1 MAFRRPSRFAGFT
14 TIWFG
19 QLLSALGTRMT
30 NFALS
35 IWVWD
40 ATGRAFD
47 LTMLMAFAFG
57 ATVIFSPIAGA
68 LVDRWGRRLTIV
80 LSDVGSAITTA
91 VVLLLFLSGSVE
103 VWHLYLVNLVTGAFL
118 AFQLPAYQATIT
130 VMMEKGQYPRANAM
144 MFAVRTIP
152 VIFAP
157 GFAAALLGLMDIKVI
172 LLIDALSYLV
182 AIGAVLLVQLPPR
195 PRSTQQNEGGFWYDT
210 IYGFRYILAS
220 RAFTGLEAIMF
231 AINVLAAVGFA
242 LLVPQ
247 ILARTDSSTNAVGL
261 VQTIGA
267 VGGVAGALL
276 LGLLPNTRH
285 KIRRML
291 IAILVFS
298 VLGRIVYG
306 VGDSII
312 VWSVALLFLH
322 LSIPFIDGYAQ
333 SVWQEKVE
341 PSHQGRVF
349 AARQFIE
356 DLAYPGGTA
365 LAGIAADRWFEPMM
379 RDGGPGVPYF
389 GWLVGSGPGAGMGLI
404 FVIVGLFGIG
414 VAAAG
419 FASPSI
425 RRMEVDLPDY
435 DEPTDPPAP
444 LPSPSGTDEL
454 TDDRAVVAK

>member
-40 ATGRAFD
+40 VTGRAFD
-47 LTMLMAFAFG
+47 LTLLMAFAFG
-57 ATVIFSPIAGA
+57 ATVVFSPIAGA
-68 LVDRWGRRLTIV
+68 LVDRWSRRLTVV
-80 LSDVGSAITTA
+80 LSDIGSAVTTGA
-91 VVLLLFLSGSVE
+91 LLLLFLTDSVQ

-157 GFAAALLGLMDIKVI
+157 GFAAALLGVLDIKVI
-172 LLIDALSYLV
+172 LLIDALSYVV
-182 AIGAVLLVQLPPR
+182 AIGAVLLVQLPPV
-195 PRSTQQNEGGFWYDT
+195 PRAAHDDGGFWSDT
-210 IYGFRYILAS
+210 VHGFRYILAS

-267 VGGVAGALL
+267 VGGVAGAAL

-291 IAILVFS
+291 LAILVFS

-341 PSHQGRVF
+341 PSAQGRVF

-379 RDGGPGVPYF
+379 REGGPGVPLF
-389 GWLVGSGPGAGMGLI
+389 GWLVGDGPGAGMGLI
-404 FVIVGLFGIG
+404 FVIVGVLGIG

-419 FASPSI
+419 WLSPSI
-425 RRMEVDLPDY
+425 RRMEVDLPDH
-435 DEPTDPPAP
+435 DEPEPGPAP
-444 LPSPSGTDEL
+444 LPAPTGTDEL

>member
-47 LTMLMAFAFG
+47 LTLLMAFAFG
-57 ATVIFSPIAGA
+57 STVIFSPIAGA
-68 LVDRWGRRLTIV
+68 LVDRWSRRLTVV
-80 LSDVGSAITTA
+80 LSDIGSAVTTG
-91 VVLLLFLSGSVE
+91 VLLLLFLTDSVQ

-157 GFAAALLGLMDIKVI
+157 GFAAALLGLMDIKTI

-182 AIGAVLLVQLPPR
+182 AIGAVLLVKLPPV
-195 PRSTQQNEGGFWYDT
+195 PRSAHDDGGFWSDT
-210 IYGFRYILAS
+210 LHGFRYILAS

-267 VGGVAGALL
+267 VGGVAGASLL
-276 LGLLPNTRH
+276 AILPNTRH

-298 VLGRIVYG
+298 VLGRIIYG

-341 PSHQGRVF
+341 PAQQGRVF

-379 RDGGPGVPYF
+379 REGGSGVPVF
-389 GWLVGSGPGAGMGLI
+389 GWLVGTGPGAGMGLI
-404 FVIVGLFGIG
+404 FVIVGVLGIG

-435 DEPTDPPAP
+435 DEPAAGPAP
-444 LPSPSGTDEL
+444 LPSPAGTDEL
-454 TDDRAVVAK
+454 TDDREVVAK

>member
-47 LTMLMAFAFG
+47 LTLLMAFAFG
-57 ATVIFSPIAGA
+57 STVIFSPIAGA
-68 LVDRWGRRLTIV
+68 LVDRWSRRLTVV
-80 LSDVGSAITTA
+80 LSDIGSAVTTG
-91 VVLLLFLSGSVE
+91 VLLLLFLTDSVQ

-157 GFAAALLGLMDIKVI
+157 GFAAALLGLMDIKTI
-172 LLIDALSYLV
+172 LLIDAISYLV
-182 AIGAVLLVQLPPR
+182 AIGAVLLVKLPPV
-195 PRSTQQNEGGFWYDT
+195 PRSTHDDGGFWSDT
-210 IYGFRYILAS
+210 THGFRYILAS
-220 RAFTGLEAIMF
+220 RAFTGLEAILF

-267 VGGVAGALL
+267 VGGVAGAGLL
-276 LGLLPNTRH
+276 AVLPNTRH

-298 VLGRIVYG
+298 VLGRIIYG
-306 VGDSII
+306 IGDTVI
-312 VWSVALLFLH
+312 VWAIALLFLH
-322 LSIPFIDGYAQ
+322 LAIPFIDGYAQ

-341 PSHQGRVF
+341 PAQQGRVF

-379 RDGGPGVPYF
+379 RDGGPGVPLF

-404 FVIVGLFGIG
+404 FVIVGVLGIG
-414 VAAAG
+414 VAVAG

-435 DEPTDPPAP
+435 DEAAAGPAP
-444 LPSPSGTDEL
+444 LPAPTGTDEL

>member
-47 LTMLMAFAFG
+47 LTLLMAFAFG
-57 ATVIFSPIAGA
+57 STVIFSPIAGA
-68 LVDRWGRRLTIV
+68 LVDRWSRRLTVV
-80 LSDVGSAITTA
+80 LSDIGSAVTTG
-91 VVLLLFLSGSVE
+91 VLLLLFLTDSVQ

-157 GFAAALLGLMDIKVI
+157 GFAAALLGLMDIKTI

-182 AIGAVLLVQLPPR
+182 AIGAVLLVKLPPV
-195 PRSTQQNEGGFWYDT
+195 PRSAHDDGGFWSDT
-210 IYGFRYILAS
+210 LHGFRYILAS

-267 VGGVAGALL
+267 VGGVAGASLL
-276 LGLLPNTRH
+276 AILPNTRH

-298 VLGRIVYG
+298 VLGRIIYG

-341 PSHQGRVF
+341 PTQQGRVF

-379 RDGGPGVPYF
+379 REGGSGVPVF
-389 GWLVGSGPGAGMGLI
+389 GWLVGTGPGAGMGLI
-404 FVIVGLFGIG
+404 FVIVGVLGIG

-435 DEPTDPPAP
+435 DEPAAGPAP
-444 LPSPSGTDEL
+444 LPSPAGTDEL
-454 TDDRAVVAK
+454 TDDREVVAK